1 MEANNY
7 ENTSDLQ
14 DIDLDDIEFKEAESN
29 EAESN
34 KPNQKQES
42 KKEQNKFIWKE
53 LDEHWQKKLLSPAF
67 VVKDCIGDGNC
78 QFRSIETALT
88 DSGFRM
94 SHEKL
99 RKMIAQYVNKMS
111 EHEFYDIIQ
120 NYRLE
125 KQNGDF
131 QGNWDPDQ
139 IRNKKDFI
147 TNVVKSG
154 FHFQGDNITLSLLS
168 KAINL
173 DFVIFDDNYN
183 ITDLSNPDEL
193 QDRLVILY
201 YQRGSKTGG
210 HYMTIGIR
218 TPRGKVYTLFSRGSL
233 PQALDH
239 VLDKHTLM
247 LKHIGEIIKQQGEQ
261 VTLNTVIKEL
271 ERSLQTKLTTS
282 DRKQAFRIL
291 RNLLEN
297 HSFFHRA
304 ANANSRSVP
313 KQKAQSKSPKR
324 KSKSKSKSPKHK

>member
-1 MEANNY
+1 METDNL
-7 ENTSDLQ
+7 SDLQ
-14 DIDLDDIEFKEAESN
+14 DIDLDGVENETPPEFQAKEN
-29 EAESN
+29 E
-34 KPNQKQES
+34 
-42 KKEQNKFIWKE
+42 KKESSKTKPFVWKE
-53 LDEHWQKKLLSPAF
+53 LDEHWKLKLLSSAF

-88 DSGFRM
+88 DSGYRM
-94 SHEKL
+94 THEKL
-99 RKMIAQYVNKMS
+99 RKMIAQYINKMS
-111 EHEFYDIIQ
+111 DAQFYEIVQ

-131 QGNWDPDQ
+131 EGNWDPDQ

-147 TNVVKSG
+147 TNIVKSG

-173 DFVIFDDNYN
+173 DFVILDDNYN

-193 QDRLVILY
+193 HDRVVVLY

-247 LKHIGEIIKQQGEQ
+247 LSHVAEIVKQTGEN
-261 VTLNTVIKEL
+261 VTLNVVIREL
-271 ERSLQTKLTTS
+271 ERRLQTKLTAS
-282 DRKQAFRIL
+282 DRKQAFIIL

-297 HSFFHRA
+297 HQFFQRA
-304 ANANSRSVP
+304 ANAKSRSKTKP
-313 KQKAQSKSPKR
+313 KA
-324 KSKSKSKSPKHK
+324 KSKSKSKSKSKRPRSKTS